1 MDTHFAH
8 NTFLLC
14 RGMRER
20 LSFAGIWLARPKI
33 PDGPKH
39 DFLPRKKTNGHEQ
52 PRSVPSGS
60 TKSRI
65 GSRHALIV
73 YVQGFDMIIYPSA
86 LKNVL
91 PPLVLQRSTGL
102 DEIVLQ
108 TAQDFWHYLPWKFR
122 LSLSVLFSSC
132 PMSLLACGLL
142 WTLSSGISTGLVPM
156 CDVLTCRRV
165 YPYANRNM

>member
-1 MDTHFAH
+1 
-8 NTFLLC
+8 
-14 RGMRER
+14 MRER

-108 TAQDFWHYLPWKFR
+108 TDC
-122 LSLSVLFSSC
+122 SG
-132 PMSLLACGLL
+132 LLALFAL
-142 WTLSSGISTGLVPM
+142 EISLVPF
-156 CDVLTCRRV
+156 CSFFKLPHVPFGLWVTLDTILWHIHGFSTDV
-165 YPYANRNM
+165 